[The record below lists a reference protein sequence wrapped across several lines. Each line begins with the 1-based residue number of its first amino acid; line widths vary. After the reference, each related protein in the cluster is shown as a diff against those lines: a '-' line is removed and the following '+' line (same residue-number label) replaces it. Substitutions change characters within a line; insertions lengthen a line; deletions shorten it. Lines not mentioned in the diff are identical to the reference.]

1 VRPGHNIFDITAKL
15 VEAARLPIF
24 ARLLEQ
30 RMGI

>member
-1 VRPGHNIFDITAKL
+1 VRPGHNIFDMTATP
-15 VEAARLPIF
+15 VEVAWLPIF